1 MSTIRFS
8 LVCLLFVL
16 FYHFPV
22 TVAAIWLFIP
32 ILSSL
37 LNAYKPTPVNAYE
50 EIKSAFDDIF
60 EDVQHLPTVQT
71 IPALSYRELQL
82 ALKNKYTATQR
93 KKLGIKLNANK
104 AQLQAWLDS

>member
-22 TVAAIWLFIP
+22 TVTAIWLFIP
-32 ILSSL
+32 ILCNL
-37 LNAYKPTPVNAYE
+37 LNAYKPAPVSAYD

-60 EDVQHLPTVQT
+60 EDVQHLPTAQST
-71 IPALSYRELQL
+71 PALSYRELQL
-82 ALKNKYTATQR
+82 ALKDKYTASQR

-104 AQLQAWLDS
+104 AQLQAWLNS

>member
-22 TVAAIWLFIP
+22 TVAAIWLLIP
-32 ILSSL
+32 IASSL
-37 LNAYKPTPVNAYE
+37 LHAYKPAPVSAYE

-60 EDVQHLPTVQT
+60 EDVQHLPAVK
-71 IPALSYRELQL
+71 PAPVLSYKQLQT
-82 ALKNKYTATQR
+82 ALKDKYTASQR
-93 KKLGIKLNANK
+93 KKLGIKLNATK